1 MNADD
6 AFGFSFQDMYADAQ
20 DDDVDTLGPA
30 PTNSAYPGTPAA
42 GPDSSFS
49 PSVPSV
55 IRRRPIPSRYGERSL
70 SPVPEAQPDHET
82 QHDDEE
88 DENLDEPGSKEA
100 ADEIARIAIEQA
112 QQQAKDQALI
122 GRVWASNDSGESV
135 MRKLQG
141 SAGALLETFSVIFVL
156 VSTMPGRG
164 DSTRI

>member
-1 MNADD
+1 
-6 AFGFSFQDMYADAQ
+6 
-20 DDDVDTLGPA
+20 
-30 PTNSAYPGTPAA
+30 
-42 GPDSSFS
+42 
-49 PSVPSV
+49 
-55 IRRRPIPSRYGERSL
+55 L

-82 QHDDEE
+82 QHDNEE

-141 SAGALLETFSVIFVL
+141 SAGAVLETFSVIFVL
-156 VSTMPGRG
+156 VSTMPVHIFAKKFKLWRHQPTETLPAFVDGMKFKATYQPCMTK
-164 DSTRI
+164 S